1 MNLEGWRDA
10 ARHNS
15 AVAPAERKGFVL
27 PYQLGRA
34 RRFARPYWF
43 IPDDL
48 V

>member
-1 MNLEGWRDA
+1 MDLEGWRA
-10 ARHNS
+10 IARDN
-15 AVAPAERKGFVL
+15 AGAEPEARKGFVV

>member
-10 ARHNS
+10 ARFNS
-15 AVAPAERKGFVL
+15 AADPTERKGFVV

-34 RRFARPYWF
+34 RRFARAYWF
-43 IPDDL
+43 VPDDL